1 MRTKIKVEGMT
12 CSHCRMNVEKAVIE
26 LAFVKKAKVNLK
38 KGELSLV
45 MDETAGAID
54 QVKTAV
60 TQAGYVPV

>member
-1 MRTKIKVEGMT
+1 MKTKIKVDGMT
-12 CSHCRMNVEKAVIE
+12 CNHCKMNVEKAVLE
-26 LAFVKKAKVNLK
+26 LSFVKKAKVNLK

-54 QVKTAV
+54 RVKTAV